1 MNNQRYTVEDLFL
14 LGVTQK
20 RTSTLITMRLLS
32 KQLTTSEIPFT
43 DELLKQHLPNVLRTQ
58 CYNDD
63 NLPFAIEVRNTEI
76 GHLFEHVLLEY
87 LCQLKIA
94 KGATQAEY
102 SGRTNWNWIRNP
114 LGTFSIRLSCG
125 MKDADIFPL
134 ALEKTITLMK
144 IVMQHK
150 QEALFTPPLQTSRN
164 GQKNGKRLRKN
175 NSSKV
180 IGR

>member
-1 MNNQRYTVEDLFL
+1 
-14 LGVTQK
+14 
-20 RTSTLITMRLLS
+20 MRLLS

-63 NLPFAIEVRNTEI
+63 NLPFSVEVRNTEI

-94 KGATQAEY
+94 KGAAQAEY
-102 SGRTNWNWIRNP
+102 SGRTKWNWVRDP
-114 LGTFSIRLSCG
+114 RGTFSIRLSCG
-125 MKDADIFPL
+125 KKDADIFPL
-134 ALEKTITLMK
+134 ALEKTIELMK
-144 IVMQHK
+144 IVLQHN
-150 QEALFTPPLQTSRN
+150 QEALFVSALRPQRN

-175 NSSKV
+175 YSPKV
-180 IGR
+180 ISR